1 MNLTHLSDLD
11 IANQSTL
18 KPIGEIAEKVGI
30 PADALEPYGHYKAK
44 IDINQVQQKN
54 GKGKVVLV
62 TAMSPTPAGE
72 GKSTVTVGLADAFN
86 QLKQN
91 VMVALREPALGPTF
105 GIKGGATGGGYA
117 QVLPMEDINLHF
129 NGDFHAIT
137 TANNALSAFID
148 NHIHQGNELEIDQR
162 RIEWKR
168 VLDMNDRAL
177 RNVIVGLGGP
187 TQGVP
192 REDGFN
198 ITVASEIM
206 AILCLATDINDL
218 KAKISNITIGYT
230 RVRKPVTV
238 ADLKVEGAIAMI
250 LKDAIKPNLV
260 QTIEGTPALVHG
272 GPFANIAHGCN
283 SILATE
289 TARDLADI
297 VVTEAG
303 FGSDLGAEKFIN
315 IKAREAGF
323 EPSAV
328 VVVATIRAIKVH
340 GGVGKDNLKEENVEA
355 LKSGIVN
362 LERHVKNVRKYGLEP
377 VVALNAFVHDTD
389 AETEFVQQWAKEN
402 GVRLALT
409 EVWEK
414 GGKGGIDLANEVL
427 EVIEQPQ
434 TFKHLYDLEQ
444 PLEDKIETI
453 VKEIY
458 GGSKV
463 TFSSKAQ
470 KQLQQFK
477 ENGWDYYPICMAKT
491 QYSFSDDATQIG
503 APEDFEIT
511 IRELEAKTGAGF
523 IVALT
528 GAIMTMPGLPKKPA
542 ALNMDVTD
550 DGHAVGLF

>member
-1 MNLTHLSDLD
+1 MNLAHLSDLE
-11 IANQSTL
+11 IANQATL
-18 KPIGEIAEKVGI
+18 QPIGDIADKAGI
-30 PADALEPYGHYKAK
+30 PSDALEPYGHYKAK
-44 IDINQVQQKN
+44 IDINKIRKN
-54 GKGKVVLV
+54 KQKGKVVLV

-86 QLKQN
+86 QLNKN

-148 NHIHQGNELEIDQR
+148 NHLHQGNELGIDQR

-206 AILCLATDINDL
+206 AILCLATDIADL
-218 KAKISNITIGYT
+218 KNKISKITIGYT
-230 RVRKPVTV
+230 RERQPVTV
-238 ADLKVEGAIAMI
+238 ADLKVEGALAMI

-303 FGSDLGAEKFIN
+303 FGSDLGAEKFID
-315 IKAREAGF
+315 IKTREAGF
-323 EPSAV
+323 EPEAV
-328 VVVATIRAIKVH
+328 VVVATIRAIKMH
-340 GGVGKDNLKEENVEA
+340 GGVAKDNLKEENIEA
-355 LKSGIVN
+355 LQQGIVN
-362 LERHVKNVRKYGLEP
+362 LERHVNNVRKYGLEP
-377 VVALNAFVHDTD
+377 VVALNAFIHDTD
-389 AETEFVQQWAKEN
+389 QEIEFVKNWAQTN
-402 GVRLALT
+402 NVRLALT

-414 GGKGGIDLANEVL
+414 GGKGGTDLAKEVL
-427 EVIEQPQ
+427 EIIDQPQ
-434 TFKHLYDLEQ
+434 SFKHLYDLEQ
-444 PLEDKIETI
+444 PLEDKIKTI
-453 VKEIY
+453 VTEIY
-458 GGSKV
+458 GGAKV
-463 TFSSKAQ
+463 TFSAKAE
-470 KQLQQFK
+470 KQLKQFK
-477 ENGWDYYPICMAKT
+477 QNGWDHYPICMAKT
-491 QYSFSDDATQIG
+491 QYSFSDDATQLG
-503 APEDFEIT
+503 APEGFEIT

-528 GAIMTMPGLPKKPA
+528 GAIMTMPGLPKQPA

-550 DGHAVGLF
+550 DGRAVGLF

>member
-1 MNLTHLSDLD
+1 MAHLSDLE
-11 IANQSTL
+11 IANQATL
-18 KPIGEIAEKVGI
+18 QPIGDIADKAGI
-30 PADALEPYGHYKAK
+30 PSDALEPYGHYKAK
-44 IDINQVQQKN
+44 IDINKIRKN
-54 GKGKVVLV
+54 KQKGKVVLV

-86 QLKQN
+86 QLNKN

-148 NHIHQGNELEIDQR
+148 NHLHQGNELGIDQR

-206 AILCLATDINDL
+206 AILCLATDIADL
-218 KAKISNITIGYT
+218 KNKISKITIGYT
-230 RVRKPVTV
+230 RERQPVTV
-238 ADLKVEGAIAMI
+238 ADLKVEGALAMI

-303 FGSDLGAEKFIN
+303 FGSDLGAEKFID

-323 EPSAV
+323 EPEAV
-328 VVVATIRAIKVH
+328 VVVATIRAIKMH
-340 GGVGKDNLKEENVEA
+340 GGVAKDNLKEENIEA
-355 LKSGIVN
+355 LQQGIVN
-362 LERHVKNVRKYGLEP
+362 LERHVNNVRKYGLEP
-377 VVALNAFVHDTD
+377 VVALNAFIHDTD
-389 AETEFVQQWAKEN
+389 QEIEFVKNWAQTN
-402 GVRLALT
+402 NVRLALT

-414 GGKGGIDLANEVL
+414 GGKGGTDLAKEVL
-427 EVIEQPQ
+427 EIIDQPQ
-434 TFKHLYDLEQ
+434 SFKHLYDLEQ
-444 PLEDKIETI
+444 PLEDKIKTI
-453 VKEIY
+453 VTEIY
-458 GGSKV
+458 GGAKV
-463 TFSSKAQ
+463 TFSAKAE
-470 KQLQQFK
+470 KQLKQFK
-477 ENGWDYYPICMAKT
+477 QNGWDNYPICMAKT
-491 QYSFSDDATQIG
+491 QYSFSDDATQLG
-503 APEDFEIT
+503 APEGFEIT

-528 GAIMTMPGLPKKPA
+528 GAIMTMPGLPKQPA

-550 DGHAVGLF
+550 DGRAVGLF

>member
-1 MNLTHLSDLD
+1 MNLAHLSDLE
-11 IANQSTL
+11 IANQATL
-18 KPIGEIAEKVGI
+18 QPIGDIADKAGI
-30 PADALEPYGHYKAK
+30 PSDALEPYGHYKAK
-44 IDINQVQQKN
+44 IDINKIRKN
-54 GKGKVVLV
+54 KQKGKVVLV

-86 QLKQN
+86 QLNKN

-148 NHIHQGNELEIDQR
+148 NHLHQGNELGIDQR

-206 AILCLATDINDL
+206 AILCLATDIADL
-218 KAKISNITIGYT
+218 KNKISKITIGYT
-230 RVRKPVTV
+230 RERQPVTV
-238 ADLKVEGAIAMI
+238 ADLKVEGALAMI

-303 FGSDLGAEKFIN
+303 FGSDLGAEKFID

-323 EPSAV
+323 EPEAV
-328 VVVATIRAIKVH
+328 VVVATIRAIKMH
-340 GGVGKDNLKEENVEA
+340 GGVAKDNLKEENIEA
-355 LKSGIVN
+355 LQQGIVN
-362 LERHVKNVRKYGLEP
+362 LERHVNNVRKYGLEP
-377 VVALNAFVHDTD
+377 VVALNAFIHDTD
-389 AETEFVQQWAKEN
+389 QEIEFVKNWAQTSN
-402 GVRLALT
+402 VRLALT

-414 GGKGGIDLANEVL
+414 GGKGGTDLAKEVL
-427 EVIEQPQ
+427 EIIDQPQ
-434 TFKHLYDLEQ
+434 SFKHLYDLEQ
-444 PLEDKIETI
+444 PLEDKIKTI
-453 VKEIY
+453 VTEIY
-458 GGSKV
+458 GGAKV
-463 TFSSKAQ
+463 TFSAKAE
-470 KQLQQFK
+470 KQLKQFK
-477 ENGWDYYPICMAKT
+477 QNGWDHYPICMAKT
-491 QYSFSDDATQIG
+491 QYSFSDDATQLG
-503 APEDFEIT
+503 APEGFEIT

-523 IVALT
+523 IVVLT
-528 GAIMTMPGLPKKPA
+528 GAIMTMPGLPKQPA

-550 DGHAVGLF
+550 DGRAVGLF

>member
-1 MNLTHLSDLD
+1 MAHLSDLD
-11 IANQSTL
+11 IANQSEL
-18 KPIGEIAEKVGI
+18 KPIGEIAKNAGI
-30 PADALEPYGHYKAK
+30 PEEALEQYGHYKAK
-44 IDINQVQQKN
+44 IDINQVKPREN
-54 GKGKVVLV
+54 KGKVVLV

-86 QLKQN
+86 ELNKN

-148 NHIHQGNELEIDQR
+148 NHIHQGNDLGIDVR
-162 RIEWKR
+162 RIDWKR

-177 RNVIVGLGGP
+177 RHVTVGLGGP
-187 TQGVP
+187 TNGVP

-206 AILCLATDINDL
+206 AILCLARNINDL
-218 KAKISNITIGYT
+218 KDKISRITIGYT
-230 RVRKPVTV
+230 RDRKPVTV
-238 ADLKVEGAIAMI
+238 ADLKVEGALAMI

-289 TARDLADI
+289 TARDLSDI

-303 FGSDLGAEKFIN
+303 FGSDLGAEKFID

-328 VVVATIRAIKVH
+328 VLVATVRALKMH
-340 GGVGKDNLKEENVEA
+340 GGVAKDDLKEENVEA
-355 LKSGIVN
+355 VKAGIVN
-362 LERHVKNVRKYGLEP
+362 LERHVNNIRKFGVEP
-377 VVALNAFVHDTD
+377 VIALNAFIHDTD
-389 AETEFVQQWAKEN
+389 AETEAVKAWAKEN
-402 GVRLALT
+402 NVRIALT

-414 GGKGGIDLANEVL
+414 GGKGGVDLANQVL
-427 EVIEQPQ
+427 EVIEQPND
-434 TFKHLYDLEQ
+434 FKFLYDLDQ
-444 PLEDKIETI
+444 SLEEKIETI
-453 VKEIY
+453 VKDIY
-458 GGSKV
+458 GGSSV
-463 TFSSKAQ
+463 TFSKKA
-470 KQLQQFK
+470 KRQLK
-477 ENGWDYYPICMAKT
+477 EFTDNGWGKYPICMAKT
-491 QYSFSDDATQIG
+491 QYSFSDDATALG
-503 APEDFEIT
+503 APSGFDIT

>member
-1 MNLTHLSDLD
+1 MAHLSDLD
-11 IANQSTL
+11 IANQSEL
-18 KPIGEIAEKVGI
+18 KPIGDIGKKAGI
-30 PADALEPYGHYKAK
+30 PEHALEQYGHYKAK
-44 IDINQVQQKN
+44 IDINQIQSRDE
-54 GKGKVVLV
+54 KGKVVLV

-86 QLKQN
+86 ELNKN

-148 NHIHQGNELEIDQR
+148 NHIHQGNDLAIDVR
-162 RIEWKR
+162 RVEWKR

-187 TQGVP
+187 TNGVP

-206 AILCLATDINDL
+206 AILCLARNINDL
-218 KAKISNITIGYT
+218 KEKISRITVGYT
-230 RVRKPVTV
+230 RERKPITV
-238 ADLKVEGAIAMI
+238 ADLKVEGALAMI

-303 FGSDLGAEKFIN
+303 FGSDLGAEKFID

-328 VVVATIRAIKVH
+328 VLVATVRALKMH

-355 LKSGIVN
+355 VKAGIVN
-362 LERHVKNVRKYGLEP
+362 LERHVNNIRKFGVEP
-377 VVALNAFVHDTD
+377 VVALNAFVHDTED
-389 AETEFVQQWAKEN
+389 ETEAVKAWAKEN
-402 GVRLALT
+402 NVRIALT

-414 GGKGGIDLANEVL
+414 GGKGGVDLANQVL
-427 EVIEQPQ
+427 EVIDQPQ
-434 TFKHLYDLEQ
+434 EFKFLYDLDQ
-444 PLEDKIETI
+444 SLEEKIETI

-458 GGSKV
+458 GGSSV
-463 TFSSKAQ
+463 TFSKKAK
-470 KQLQQFK
+470 KQLK
-477 ENGWDYYPICMAKT
+477 EFTDNGWGKYPICMAKT
-491 QYSFSDDATQIG
+491 QYSFSDDATALG
-503 APEDFEIT
+503 APTDFDIT

-550 DGHAVGLF
+550 EGHAVGLF